1 MRIIFLI
8 MSYIQLKLYHIFIWI
23 LDFKKG
29 MFIISLLKS
38 LLINLWINTLK
49 KEKIY
54 KLYRLNT
61 YNKYRLL
68 Y

>member
-8 MSYIQLKLYHIFIWI
+8 MSYIQLKFYHIFIWI
-23 LDFKKG
+23 LDFKKV